1 MLALRLVYTIRD
13 AKGKEATTEIKIPLS
28 ISLANAIN
36 FAGAMAILIDNLT
49 KGQIVNISIIASV
62 DLGSL
67 VGLRTAPLA
76 DSDVEEKG
84 AFGFVTDAGFP
95 TSVNLPTFDETYLM
109 AGTDVVDL
117 TDADVIDFTEAM
129 LLGITAGV
137 LVQPCDA
144 HGDDIDLFSYGYER
158 FRSSG
163 RRR

>member
-1 MLALRLVYTIRD
+1 MLALKLVYTIRD
-13 AKGKEATTEIKIPLS
+13 AKGKEATTEIKIPLT
-28 ISLANAIN
+28 ISLTNAIN
-36 FAGAMAILIDNLT
+36 FAGAMAVLIDALI

-62 DLGSL
+62 TMSSL
-67 VGLRTAPLA
+67 TGIKTVPDA

-95 TSVNLPTFDETYLM
+95 TAVNLPTFNEDFVL
-109 AGTDVVDL
+109 AGSDVIDL
-117 TDADVIDFTEAM
+117 ADAAVIDFTEAM

-137 LVQPCDA
+137 LVQPVDA

-158 FRSSG
+158 FQASG